1 MILAESAP
9 QACSDC
15 FLSTTS
21 RTRKSVPPICSVIGF
36 GSLSGSGRGSVGF
49 MGGSREPVILPIP
62 RYEPLTGSPIAK
74 RPMSAAFGGS
84 SGGLAERGSA
94 PHHRELQRRGAEVDR
109 ELGAGGGPQREVAVA
124 REDHQADALT
134 LLDDL

>member
-9 QACSDC
+9 QAVSAALR
-15 FLSTTS
+15 FTTS
-21 RTRKSVPPICSVIGF
+21 RTRKSVPPICSEIGR
-36 GSLSGSGRGSVGF
+36 SSGSGRGSVGF
-49 MGGSREPVILPIP
+49 MVGGSCETVILPSRRGP
-62 RYEPLTGSPIAK
+62 TAHAAGRSAK
-74 RPMSAAFGGS
+74 RPMSADLGGS

-124 REDHQADALT
+124 RED
-134 LLDDL
+134 